1 MHFNNESILHH
12 LNYSEVINIDTSD
25 SHLEWAEN
33 KRLSGHVEG
42 IIKFIPFVEDI
53 GHVDKWDIYIVSR
66 HKV

>member
-1 MHFNNESILHH
+1 MYINYESILQNP
-12 LNYSEVINIDTSD
+12 NYSEVINIDTSD